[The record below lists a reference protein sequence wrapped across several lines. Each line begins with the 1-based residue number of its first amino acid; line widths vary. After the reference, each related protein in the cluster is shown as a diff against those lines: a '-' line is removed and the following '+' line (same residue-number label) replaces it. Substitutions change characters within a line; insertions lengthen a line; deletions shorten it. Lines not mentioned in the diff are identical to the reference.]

1 MKSEIVYITEL
12 HPNGYLPVDPGVAE
26 KIRHGQRLK
35 VTIEPLDSAATDT
48 DQDKSSRKASEFID
62 FLKKNAAKGG
72 FQHQGITRD
81 FIHDDQ

>member
-1 MKSEIVYITEL
+1 MKSEIVYITKL
-12 HPNGYLPVDPGVAE
+12 HPNGYLPVDPSVAE

-35 VTIEPLDSAATDT
+35 ITIQPLDSAEPDT
-48 DQDKSSRKASEFID
+48 DQEDSSRKASEFIN

-72 FQHQGITRD
+72 FQNQVITRD

>member
-12 HPNGYLPVDPGVAE
+12 HPNGYLPVDSSVAE

-35 VTIEPLDSAATDT
+35 VTIQPLDSTVTDT
-48 DQDKSSRKASEFID
+48 DQDESSRKASEFID
-62 FLKKNAAKGG
+62 FLKKGATKGG
-72 FQHQGITRD
+72 FQQQVITRD